1 MEKIKNNTIL
11 RRIASVA
18 SLVLLSVLF
27 IFIFSANASESSVE
41 PTADLSIDYCNLS
54 FRDRVT
60 IKYAVDAGS
69 VTNVKLL
76 VWTEKPDSY
85 AYGTQKYIL
94 ESVGKSKING
104 KDYITFDFN
113 ELSAKQMTDTVY
125 TVAYTEING
134 KPFYSAPHKYSVLQY
149 AYNMLG
155 KTKPSTADAELIN
168 LLENMLEYGASAQL
182 NFDYHEERL
191 ANADYYQVLVDGGVL
206 ADGFNHGLF
215 LEGETVSITAPHTNA
230 QGEYFTKWID
240 SLGNVISNDVT
251 ATYTVGNSN
260 VTILAQYSYDTGSIE
275 YNLKSDGT
283 YEVVGCNGNSKYL
296 YIPAEH
302 EGKAVTSVKTEAFA
316 NNTTIEYVSLPD
328 TVTNIG
334 NRAFKN
340 CSNLKSVYLGSG
352 LEVMG
357 NECLSGTA
365 ITELVIPDSVKVIG
379 QGAVKNTSLSTVT
392 LPFIGGSRTTSNAYL
407 GYIFG
412 ASAYGANASVVP
424 ASLGKVIL
432 SDAATEIP
440 AFAFFGCDGIDQ
452 LIVGSSVEKIGN
464 NAFYGMTDMDSIYL
478 PASVISVPAN
488 AEASASPF
496 YGCDEDLMI
505 VLEKTTTSSYGK
517 YWNYI
522 TESKTTFT
530 VYMKTYDDY
539 VKNGDS
545 YRTAD
550 PSDASLSAL
559 LVNGNLI
566 SGFSPDVYSYT
577 VNADINEGYGSV
589 SAIPASAAASVMIT
603 KADANNGG
611 TSIITVTS
619 KDGSVTKTYTVIF
632 ELTGNFNAS
641 AEVVNKN
648 NTEGTVTFVVDD
660 GDTSTATFANEMLT
674 KYSDLKITYAIIANR
689 LATLNTELDS
699 STGKYNYVMSPDG
712 KYTYTE
718 NSAALTFW
726 RNILEN
732 ERAEVISHTYTHAF
746 PGIND
751 DGGIQDFVNTSGNV
765 TTSTNLP
772 VGSATAEIYAAIQIL
787 EELLE
792 ADGRFLVEP
801 GTDAATTDKTVNGVT
816 YKTYYTYYKAL
827 LQTAI
832 ENNVIIGGRGTVF
845 QAGSLNNFN
854 SYVITKAAMADVS
867 VRNSIHAMMV
877 RPFDSTEQWKTY
889 VDNAN
894 SLNGWAVFCIHK
906 ISESATSGHY
916 ILEEAAEELFA
927 YTAGKNVWIANYSE
941 ASIYYS
947 EWSSASVSTE
957 YNGRSISV
965 TLTDNEDNA
974 IFNEALTVKVSVPS
988 NWASAEANGKVLE
1001 VMTDADSSAYVLV
1014 NIVPDSGSVT
1024 LTAK

>member
-1 MEKIKNNTIL
+1 MEKIKSNAIF
-11 RRIASVA
+11 RKIASVA
-18 SLVLLSVLF
+18 TLVLLSVLF
-27 IFIFSANASESSVE
+27 IFTFSVAASESE
-41 PTADLSIDYCNLS
+41 AELSIDYCNLS

-60 IKYAVDAGS
+60 IKYAVDSGD
-69 VTNVKLL
+69 VTDVKLL
-76 VWTEKPDSY
+76 IWTEKPVSY
-85 AYGTQKYIL
+85 TYGTQKYVL

-104 KDYITFDFN
+104 KDYMTFDFN

-125 TVAYTEING
+125 AVAYVDRAG
-134 KPFYSAPHKYSVLQY
+134 VQSYSAPHKYSILQY
-149 AYNMLG
+149 AYNTLG
-155 KTKPSTADAELIN
+155 KTKPSTASPELIS
-168 LLENMLEYGASAQL
+168 LLENMLEYGAAAQL

-191 ANADYYQVLVDGGVL
+191 ANADYYQVVVDGGVL

-215 LEGETVSITAPHTNA
+215 LEGEIITLSAPPINDQSEA
-230 QGEYFTKWID
+230 FSGWID
-240 SLGNVISNDVT
+240 PLGSVISTDST
-251 ATYTVGNSN
+251 ATYTVGNGN
-260 VTILAQYSYDTGSIE
+260 VTILASYSYNVDGIQ
-275 YNLKSDGT
+275 YNLKSDET
-283 YEVVGCNGNSKYL
+283 YEVVGYNGSSKYL
-296 YIPAEH
+296 YVPEQH
-302 EGKAVTSVKTEAFA
+302 EGKAVTSVKTDAFA
-316 NNTTIEYVSLPD
+316 NNKVIEYLSLPD
-328 TVTNIG
+328 TVSNVG

-340 CSNLKSVYLGSG
+340 CSNLKSINLGKG
-352 LEVMG
+352 LEVIG
-357 NECLSGTA
+357 NECFCGTA

-379 QGAVKNTSLSTVT
+379 HGAVKSTPLAIIT

-412 ASAYGANASVVP
+412 GSSYGANASVVP
-424 ASLGKVIL
+424 ATLGKVIL
-432 SDAATEIP
+432 SDAVSEIP
-440 AFAFFGCDGIDQ
+440 AFAFYGCSGIDQ

-522 TESKTTFT
+522 TESKETFT

-539 VKNGDS
+539 VKNADS

-559 LVNGNLI
+559 LVDGNLI
-566 SGFSPDVYSYT
+566 DGFYPDVYSYT
-577 VNADINEGYGSV
+577 VNADINEGYGTV
-589 SAIPASAAASVMIT
+589 TAAAASAAATVIIT
-603 KADANNGG
+603 NANADNGG
-611 TSIITVTS
+611 VATIRVTS
-619 KDGSVTKTYTVIF
+619 KDGQATKIYTVTF
-632 ELTGNFNAS
+632 ELTGSFNAS

-648 NTEGTVTFVVDD
+648 DAQGTVTFVIDD

-674 KYSDLKITYAIIANR
+674 KYRDLKITYAIIANR

-699 STGKYNYVMSPDG
+699 STGKYNYVTSPNG

-845 QAGSLNNFN
+845 QAGSLSNFN

-877 RPFDSTEQWKTY
+877 RPFDNTEQWKTY

-916 ILEEAAEELFA
+916 ILEDAAEELFA

-941 ASIYYS
+941 ASLYYS

-957 YNGRSISV
+957 YNGGSISV

-974 IFNEALTVKVSVPS
+974 IFNEALTVKVSVPASWS
-988 NWASAEANGKVLE
+988 NAVASGTALE
-1001 VMTDADSSAYVLV
+1001 ILTNPDGSHYVLAD
-1014 NIVPDSGSVT
+1014 IVPDSGTVT
-1024 LTAK
+1024 VSAN